1 MMVILFP
8 AAALADLNGTATLT
22 PGTYMNFDNGNG
34 EGITPIGDIG
44 FDGTNL
50 IFLVKAKGAV
60 LPPPSTGAAVFYG
73 IDLTTLESLASQESP
88 NPIPASMM
96 PVDSILA
103 IQTNRGNATKILVTA
118 ISASSLTFQ
127 FQTFVIYTPTIN
139 HVANNYSYIPN
150 GFPNSGIA
158 PSSTFIV
165 VGNNMAQP
173 QTGDVTLES
182 SAGPAGLPKSLNGAS
197 LSVMAGSQT
206 FTPAMYYATPTAIA
220 AVLPAGVPTGIAVLT
235 VTYNGNT
242 SNQFSLQVVPSA
254 PGLDSYYGTGGGLI
268 TATDPV
274 SGGLVDY
281 TSAVPLG
288 KTIVLWG
295 TGLGSDPEDSD
306 SVFATAPHAVNQS
319 SIQVYFGG
327 VRGTVG
333 YGGSS
338 GYPGLNQINVTIPP
352 NAPTGC
358 WVPVVVTVGGVAS
371 NFLTIPI
378 VTSAE
383 NKCADAAYGVGG
395 DLLNTLTGKTN
406 VKAGSLLL
414 MQAVSPDASGM
425 PHTTN
430 FTSASFTSVSGPAYG
445 GSTAFVSI
453 GGCIVAQTA
462 PGTGADTGLGLDAGP
477 SIGLA
482 GPAGSYTLKPI
493 AIKESYTLGLPN
505 DAIPSAGGA
514 FTFTGLGGGD
524 VGAFTTIL
532 NFPAPLL
539 SWTNQSAAATID
551 RLTGLEVAWTG
562 GAAGSFVQISGSST
576 SAGGATGSF
585 ACYAPQAD
593 LRFFVPPYVTGT
605 LPVGTGTV
613 TVTDYAWA
621 DSSAPPKGL
630 DDLTAAA
637 VQLIRTS
644 SIYH

>member
-1 MMVILFP
+1 M
-8 AAALADLNGTATLT
+8 A
-22 PGTYMNFDNGNG
+22 FDNGNG
-34 EGITPIGDIG
+34 VGLTPIGDIG
-44 FDGTNL
+44 FDGTKL
-50 IFLVKAKGAV
+50 TFLGKAKGAV
-60 LPPPSTGAAVFYG
+60 FPPPSTGAAVYYG
-73 IDLTTLESLASQESP
+73 IDLTTLDSLASQESP
-88 NPIPASMM
+88 NPIPTSVM
-96 PVDSILA
+96 PVDSILG
-103 IQTNRGNATKILVTA
+103 IKTNRGNVTKILVTA
-118 ISASSLTFQ
+118 ISASSLTLQ
-127 FQTFVIYTPTIN
+127 FQTLLVFTPTIN
-139 HVANNYSYIPN
+139 SVTNNYSYIPN

-158 PSSTFIV
+158 PSSTFTII
-165 VGNNMAQP
+165 GNNMAQP
-173 QTGDVTLES
+173 QAGDVTLES

-197 LSVMAGSQT
+197 VSVTAGGQT

-220 AVLPAGVPTGIAVLT
+220 AVLPAGVPTGTAVLT

-242 SNQFSLQVVPSA
+242 SNQFLLQVVPSA

-274 SGGLVDY
+274 SGGLVNY

-288 KTIVLWG
+288 NAIVLWG
-295 TGLGSDPEDSD
+295 TGLGSDPQDSD
-306 SVFATAPHAVNQS
+306 SVFTTAPHAVNQS
-319 SIQVYFGG
+319 SVQVNFGG

-333 YGGSS
+333 YAGSS
-338 GYPGLNQINVTIPP
+338 GYPGLNQINVTVPP

-383 NKCADAAYGVGG
+383 NKCADAAYGGSG

-406 VKAGSLLL
+406 VKAGSLLV
-414 MQAVSPDASGM
+414 MQAVMPDTSGVH
-425 PHTTN
+425 HTSN
-430 FTSASFTSVSGPAYG
+430 FTSASFTSVSGAAYG
-445 GSTAFVSI
+445 GSTTFVSI
-453 GGCIVAQTA
+453 GGCTVTQTA
-462 PGTGADTGLGLDAGP
+462 SGTRADTGVGLDAGP

-482 GPAGSYTLKPI
+482 GPAGSYTLMPI
-493 AIKESYTLGLPN
+493 AIKETYSLGLPS

-514 FTFTGLGGGD
+514 FTFTGPGGGD
-524 VGAFTTIL
+524 VGPFTTVL

-576 SAGGATGSF
+576 SGGGATGSF
-585 ACYAPQAD
+585 TCYAPQAD

-621 DSSAPPKGL
+621 ASSAPPKGL